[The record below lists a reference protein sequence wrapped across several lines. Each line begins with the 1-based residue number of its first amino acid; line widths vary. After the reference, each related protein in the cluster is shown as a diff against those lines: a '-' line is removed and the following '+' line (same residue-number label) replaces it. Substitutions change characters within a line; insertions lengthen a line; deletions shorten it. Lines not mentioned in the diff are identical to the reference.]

1 MFTYI
6 WLIIFPDYQD
16 LLFIMGT
23 LVQLNIQMLPDHEML
38 ISLLF
43 YSFIQ
48 VALMEEAMKALSIK
62 ALSFIRGKSEHGI
75 FQTMFYTC
83 VASLGFAAVEN
94 IHYFTQFQGNILPLR
109 AFTAVLAHLSC
120 GIIMGYFFALSR
132 LQPSKS
138 IIYLALGILLAS
150 CYHGLYD
157 YFVLSMEAWRIT
169 LHFHRAVIQINPG
182 YFGAFL
188 GLIVS
193 YPLYRRIKRLASI
206 HDQAP
211 RKNIPEGPTE

>member
-1 MFTYI
+1 MFTYV
-6 WLIIFPDYQD
+6 WLMVFPDHQD
-16 LLFIMGT
+16 LLFIMGV
-23 LVQLNIQMLPDHEML
+23 LVQFDIQMLSGDEML

-48 VALMEEAMKALSIK
+48 VALMEETMKALSIK
-62 ALSFIRGKSEHGI
+62 ALSFIRGKSERGV

-83 VASLGFAAVEN
+83 IASLGFAAVEN
-94 IHYFTQFQGNILPLR
+94 IHYFTQFQGNIVPLR

-132 LQPSKS
+132 LRPSKRT
-138 IIYLALGILLAS
+138 IYVVLGILLAS
-150 CYHGLYD
+150 CYHGTYD
-157 YFVLSMEAWRIT
+157 YFVLSMEEWQIT
-169 LHFHRAVIQINPG
+169 LHFYRTVIKISSG

-188 GLIVS
+188 GLIIA

-211 RKNIPEGPTE
+211 RKSTPEGPTK